1 MLTEADKKWLE
12 ERKDK
17 RGYNFYYCRLCNKI
31 PSIVTGGL
39 CAGPCPMYPGG
50 FEYEDAAE
58 FEARVVAKLA
68 RGVTYG
74 ELPCGA
80 DPDCPD
86 KNMDKYNTKETP
98 LLGCQMCVLRAARLA
113 VETELP

>member
-1 MLTEADKKWLE
+1 MLTEADTLKWLE
-12 ERKDK
+12 RRENRYSATGYYISLWDFPGKTLFVMTERPNYK
-17 RGYNFYYCRLCNKI
+17 
-31 PSIVTGGL
+31 
-39 CAGPCPMYPGG
+39 
-50 FEYEDAAE
+50 DAAE
-58 FEARVVAKLA
+58 FEARVAAKLA

-113 VETELP
+113 VETGEL